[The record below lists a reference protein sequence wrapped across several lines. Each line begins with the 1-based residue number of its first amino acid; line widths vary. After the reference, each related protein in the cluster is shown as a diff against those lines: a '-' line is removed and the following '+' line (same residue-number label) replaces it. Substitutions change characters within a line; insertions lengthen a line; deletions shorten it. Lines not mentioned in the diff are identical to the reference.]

1 MVKRILMVEDDGDAR
16 IIFRTILEH
25 AGYQV
30 MELTGGATTT
40 AVVRRERPD
49 LVLLDIGLPDI
60 DGWEVA
66 TRLRND
72 PDVSAVPILVV
83 TAEERSDGRLSVEDA
98 ALMQALH
105 RMEERGL
112 LAADWGITAKGR
124 RARYYRLTRDG
135 RVHLAAETE
144 RLTDYVD
151 ALTTVLTARTAGR

>member
-1 MVKRILMVEDDGDAR
+1 MGKRILMVEDDGDAR

-25 AGYQV
+25 EGYQV

-66 TRLRND
+66 TRLRSD

-83 TAEERSDGRLSVEDA
+83 TAEERSDGRERAQQLSV
-98 ALMQALH
+98 
-105 RMEERGL
+105 GL
-112 LAADWGITAKGR
+112 LAKPISPITI
-124 RARYYRLTRDG
+124 
-135 RVHLAAETE
+135 AAEV
-144 RLTDYVD
+144 RQRV
-151 ALTTVLTARTAGR
+151 GPP